1 MLTIH
6 NHKPFSSLLLQCG
19 VYIVPASSI
28 HVQPQNS
35 WNNPKQSVPVCCLT
49 WFMHPNCLLL
59 APWLNGHANRI
70 SRSSHF
76 SAYHSLP
83 MGYVDSLVASLLGLM
98 NQRWKIVARSLWF
111 CMCIYDWKLSS
122 VVSHCTQTNMMRW
135 WNPSHWYLKRQC
147 CEGFLQNH
155 FHESAKGVI
164 LWRKI
169 PQIWNAHVSWL
180 YSVLNS
186 TPFAH
191 ITNK

>member
-83 MGYVDSLVASLLGLM
+83 MGYVVSLVASLLGLM

-111 CMCIYDWKLSS
+111 FVCVYMTGNYHQWYRIAP
-122 VVSHCTQTNMMRW
+122 QTNMMRW

-147 CEGFLQNH
+147 LRDSCRIIFTSRRKVS
-155 FHESAKGVI
+155 FVAK
-164 LWRKI
+164 
-169 PQIWNAHVSWL
+169 
-180 YSVLNS
+180 NS
-186 TPFAH
+186 TNLERACILTLLCAEFNPICAH
-191 ITNK
+191 H